1 MKKWL
6 LNKIDEYWWIS
17 KTETEKLKKENKIEG
32 HKIRIESIKDKKK
45 RKKRAKEQTKLTNK
59 LNKIE
64 KIKTVIK
71 DLRTKKLIANSSD
84 LTLIKGSTK
93 SIFDIAEY
101 ISNRKILKKP
111 IDPALMN

>member
-1 MKKWL
+1 ML
-6 LNKIDEYWWIS
+6 R
-17 KTETEKLKKENKIEG
+17 IEG
-32 HKIRIESIKDKKK
+32 
-45 RKKRAKEQTKLTNK
+45 TNK

-71 DLRTKKLIANSSD
+71 DLRTKKINELANSSD

-101 ISNRKILKKP
+101 ISHRKILKKP
-111 IDPALMN
+111 IDSTLMN